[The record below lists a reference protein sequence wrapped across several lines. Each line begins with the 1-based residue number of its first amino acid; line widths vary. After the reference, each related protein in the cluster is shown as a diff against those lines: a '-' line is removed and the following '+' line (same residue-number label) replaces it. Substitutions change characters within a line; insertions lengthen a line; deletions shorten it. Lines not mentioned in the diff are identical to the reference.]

1 MSKQQVHVIVFKD
14 AESDQYVVEC
24 LEYGVTT
31 QGDTIQDAL
40 TMIKEAVELHL
51 EDRTE
56 DDLDLFQPIDGE
68 PELHTITIDAPS
80 LLRR

>member
-1 MSKQQVHVIVFKD
+1 MSKQQIHVVVYKD

-31 QGDTIQDAL
+31 QGDSVQHAL
-40 TMIKEAVELHL
+40 EMIKEAVELHL
-51 EDRTE
+51 EDRSHDE
-56 DDLDLFQPIDGE
+56 LDLYQPIEGK
-68 PELHTITIDAPS
+68 PELHAVTIDAPS

>member
-1 MSKQQVHVIVFKD
+1 MYKD

-31 QGDTIQDAL
+31 QGDSVRDAL
-40 TMIKEAVELHL
+40 AMIKEAVELHL
-51 EDRTE
+51 EDRSE
-56 DDLDLFQPIDGE
+56 SDLDLVQPIDGE